1 MSGLWR
7 TVWATGQDI
16 PRMGRLV
23 RTGPVLALDAG
34 GDDLRPLAAAVAGR
48 SPADAAGDRLQVWD
62 IVSGQLT
69 TATVEAAV
77 CVAVGASADGAVAVT
92 GHSDGTVRVWALP
105 DLTMLRSWR
114 TGRQGVE
121 DVRVAGPA
129 PHAVVVTLGADGAV
143 ARWSLETGGP
153 LGTLGVPESLAIC
166 AGRLVSGRHVVVAA
180 GREVSLWDAHSGQRL
195 PLPVADQQ
203 TPGGIAAALLS
214 ARDGRDVLTVV
225 TGPRELV
232 MFDVAT
238 GAQVGGR
245 VDAHVDDFP
254 PHQGRMWGGKRA
266 RPRLAMVNG
275 TVAVP
280 TKWRVHLWDLPAA
293 TPAGPSLPG
302 PVRTPVLA
310 SVRWEGRD
318 WLLTG
323 SAEDGMV
330 GLWDPDAPPQRS
342 AGFRQPVARLAMA
355 ESGVVVC
362 ADEGG
367 TIAAHRAEDGSLVTA
382 PTNTQVRGVVSL
394 AAWVDGT
401 RVRAA
406 TGAGSPDASHP
417 WVQRWDLMLREQM
430 QPPIKVSVPQ
440 VRHVGMAKVRGERV
454 LVVIDRELLRLQ
466 RADDGT
472 LIDEVRKERGTY
484 RLVTGPSEGGPIAV
498 VSAIGRPPEVFR
510 LDRLSAPPSPMPGL
524 DGGFVAALDG
534 TRLVAGSLAERR
546 SGWRTAWACD
556 LTGRPLG
563 PEVVGAPITSVAIA
577 TWPAVFIARADGTV
591 SLIDLES
598 GQELCPALQLP
609 AEPRSI
615 AIDDLDVLVGVGA
628 DVARFTPPVAK
639 PLRRE
644 PDDRDRG

>member
-34 GDDLRPLAAAVAGR
+34 GDDLRPLAAVVAGHG
-48 SPADAAGDRLQVWD
+48 PADAAGDRLQAWD

-69 TATVEAAV
+69 TAPVDAAL
-77 CVAVGASADGAVAVT
+77 CVAVGPSAGGAVAVT
-92 GHSDGTVRVWALP
+92 GHADGTARVWALP
-105 DLTMLRSWR
+105 DLTLLRSWR
-114 TGRQGVE
+114 TGPQGVE
-121 DVRVAGPA
+121 DVRVTGSAA
-129 PHAVVVTLGADGAV
+129 DAVVVTLGADGV
-143 ARWSLETGGP
+143 PARWSLDTG
-153 LGTLGVPESLAIC
+153 ESLGALDAPASLVIC
-166 AGRLVSGRHVVVAA
+166 AGRLLSGPDVVVAA
-180 GREVSLWDAHSGQRL
+180 GRGVSLWDAHSGQRL
-195 PLPVADQQ
+195 PLPLADQEAL
-203 TPGGIAAALLS
+203 GGITAVLLS

-266 RPRLAMVNG
+266 RPRPAIVNG
-275 TVAVP
+275 SVAVP

-293 TPAGPSLPG
+293 APANAPLPG
-302 PVRTPVLA
+302 LVRKPVLA
-310 SVRWEGRD
+310 SVRWQGRD

-330 GLWDPDAPPQRS
+330 GLWNPDAPAERS
-342 AGFRQPVARLAMA
+342 AGFPEPVARLAAAGPGM
-355 ESGVVVC
+355 VVC
-362 ADEGG
+362 ADLGG
-367 TIAAHRAEDGSLVTA
+367 TIAAHRTADGSLVTA
-382 PTNTQVRGVVSL
+382 PTRTRVRGVVSL
-394 AAWVDGT
+394 AAWADGT
-401 RVRAA
+401 TVRAV

-417 WVQRWDLMLREQM
+417 WLQRWDLILREQM
-430 QPPIKVSVPQ
+430 QPPIKTSVPQ
-440 VRHVGMAKVRGERV
+440 VRHVSMTTVQGERV
-454 LVVIDRELLRLQ
+454 LVVIDRELLQLW

-484 RLVTGPSEGGPIAV
+484 RLVAGLCEGAPIAV

-510 LDRLSAPPSPMPGL
+510 LDQLSAPPSPVPSL
-524 DGGFVAALDG
+524 DGSFVAALDG

-556 LTGRPLG
+556 LSGRPLG
-563 PEVVGAPITSVAIA
+563 PAVVGAPITSVAIA
-577 TWPAVFIARADGTV
+577 TWPAVFIARTDGTV
-591 SLIDLES
+591 SLTDLES

-615 AIDDLDVLVGVGA
+615 ATDDLDVLVGVGV

-639 PLRRE
+639 PLRRGGNS
-644 PDDRDRG
+644 DGG